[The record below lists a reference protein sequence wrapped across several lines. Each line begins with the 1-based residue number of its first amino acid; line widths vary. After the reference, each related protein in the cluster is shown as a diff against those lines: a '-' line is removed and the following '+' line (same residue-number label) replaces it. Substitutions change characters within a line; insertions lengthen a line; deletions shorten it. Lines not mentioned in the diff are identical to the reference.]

1 MRPGRPGSAY
11 ASMAG
16 PGTTTMPSSACSPA
30 ARRYD
35 SARARARLRT
45 MSVTATAAPVRASA
59 AATPAAAGIGAPRRM
74 TCCE

>member
-1 MRPGRPGSAY
+1 
-11 ASMAG
+11 MAG
-16 PGTTTMPSSACSPA
+16 PDTTTMPSSACSPA

-35 SARARARLRT
+35 WARARARLRNMT
-45 MSVTATAAPVRASA
+45 ATATAAPVRASA

>member
-1 MRPGRPGSAY
+1 MRPGQPGSAY

-35 SARARARLRT
+35 SARARARLRNMT
-45 MSVTATAAPVRASA
+45 VTATAAPVRASA
-59 AATPAAAGIGAPRRM
+59 AATPAAAGIGSPRRM
-74 TCCE
+74 TSGE